1 MLINETLNVGF
12 GADSSRDILR
22 GLAQMFYM
30 VSPQETTFE
39 EPEEVPKYFRQSQ
52 YCESNSAL
60 SLSLPGSL
68 VLLPT
73 PSYMRMRTAVKH
85 HVAST
90 VKRTVPYKDFFLP
103 TTDVGNALHA
113 REDISGRT
121 SSCDMILYKEGGPG
135 MSPGPW
141 GDISNICYRKNCNE
155 IHWTADDGEIWAWP
169 YFLAFLVVEN
179 VLLWMEEKTLI
190 RFNDGITS
198 LSHGVFLECGSHDQ
212 SIDHGGER
220 RRAWQVDCYCDTCH
234 DDLAGLSV
242 DLCCLSRVSTEE
254 DFFSTGIRKVLL
266 VFRGAENVAYIFIY
280 ENFRL
285 VELPWDSAWTWYL
298 AVVGVDFCYYWLHR
312 ACHEVHILWAQH
324 QVHHSSEEFNLTVGL
339 RQSILQGWCGFLFYL
354 PLAVIIPPAHFLTHQ
369 QFNLLFQFW
378 IHTKSVHTLGP
389 LEWVF
394 NTPRHHRVHHA
405 GPRTEGRGIRVSSPS
420 YVKLILPQP
429 VLPSPTNPG
438 SIPPE
443 SHQSRC
449 NLYCLDK
456 NYGGLLIIWD
466 RLFGTFADERPKE
479 EIIYGLVYNQPSF
492 NPFFLQIFYNMNV
505 INKWKS
511 MSNWQDKLA
520 AVWKGPSWI
529 PGKPRLGAE
538 EDKLDIKSRD
548 KYNVQ
553 LPLWCNLYLLIH
565 FVVVVIGFQ
574 ELALRYMGM
583 SPLAV
588 LGFVAYILTSLTTI
602 GMLFDNH
609 PYACLFELVRC
620 LAFVCALY
628 VSSTHINTKHCSSFK
643 LDEKTRMKTRSAMGI
658 QLACPQVV
666 DAAQALKLG

>member
-1 MLINETLNVGF
+1 MFTNETLSVSF

-39 EPEEVPKYFRQSQ
+39 EPEEVPKYFRQ
-52 YCESNSAL
+52 
-60 SLSLPGSL
+60 
-68 VLLPT
+68 
-73 PSYMRMRTAVKH
+73 
-85 HVAST
+85 
-90 VKRTVPYKDFFLP
+90 
-103 TTDVGNALHA
+103 
-113 REDISGRT
+113 
-121 SSCDMILYKEGGPG
+121 
-135 MSPGPW
+135 
-141 GDISNICYRKNCNE
+141 
-155 IHWTADDGEIWAWP
+155 AWP
-169 YFLAFLVVEN
+169 YFLAFLIVEN

-198 LSHGVFLECGSHDQ
+198 LSHGLFLECG
-212 SIDHGGER
+212 R
-220 RRAWQVDCYCDTCH
+220 
-234 DDLAGLSV
+234 
-242 DLCCLSRVSTEE
+242 
-254 DFFSTGIRKVLL
+254 L

-339 RQSILQGWCGFLFYL
+339 RQSILQGWCGFGVREYTIANFGPVHVSVVL
-354 PLAVIIPPAHFLTHQ
+354 PATSSDHPPCTLPHAPAVQPP
-369 QFNLLFQFW
+369 
-378 IHTKSVHTLGP
+378 V
-389 LEWVF
+389 
-394 NTPRHHRVHHA
+394 
-405 GPRTEGRGIRVSSPS
+405 
-420 YVKLILPQP
+420 P
-429 VLPSPTNPG
+429 VLDPHQECPHLG
-438 SIPPE
+438 SSRVGVQHPE
-443 SHQSRC
+443 TPQGC

-529 PGKPRLGAE
+529 PGKPRLGAD

-620 LAFVCALY
+620 LAFVWYVHVFGLNNDPAISILQRENKNENTECQGDPARMTSSCGRCAGAKTWVKRCPVLITCL
-628 VSSTHINTKHCSSFK
+628 STPS
-643 LDEKTRMKTRSAMGI
+643 
-658 QLACPQVV
+658 
-666 DAAQALKLG
+666 

>member
-1 MLINETLNVGF
+1 MECGKQLMRNHPQYTL
-12 GADSSRDILR
+12 DHSSNPNLPIIDD
-22 GLAQMFYM
+22 
-30 VSPQETTFE
+30 PD
-39 EPEEVPKYFRQSQ
+39 
-52 YCESNSAL
+52 YCESDAL
-60 SLSLPGSL
+60 
-68 VLLPT
+68 
-73 PSYMRMRTAVKH
+73 
-85 HVAST
+85 
-90 VKRTVPYKDFFLP
+90 D
-103 TTDVGNALHA
+103 NA
-113 REDISGRT
+113 T
-121 SSCDMILYKEGGPG
+121 SK
-135 MSPGPW
+135 
-141 GDISNICYRKNCNE
+141 
-155 IHWTADDGEIWAWP
+155 
-169 YFLAFLVVEN
+169 
-179 VLLWMEEKTLI
+179 
-190 RFNDGITS
+190 
-198 LSHGVFLECGSHDQ
+198 
-212 SIDHGGER
+212 
-220 RRAWQVDCYCDTCH
+220 TCH
-234 DDLAGLSV
+234 SV
-242 DLCCLSRVSTEE
+242 EHSLDR
-254 DFFSTGIRKVLL
+254 L

-285 VELPWDSAWTWYL
+285 MELPWGSAWTWYL

-405 GPRTEGRGIRVSSPS
+405 LFSRLALSGPDMLPLRHARRTCVTSRMLVGKLVVLKGASLRAERLVWTGLLLSRSSLHKHHGRQRRS
-420 YVKLILPQP
+420 
-429 VLPSPTNPG
+429 T
-438 SIPPE
+438 
-443 SHQSRC
+443 SRC

-553 LPLWCNLYLLIH
+553 LPLWCNIYLLIH

-620 LAFVCALY
+620 LAFVWY
-628 VSSTHINTKHCSSFK
+628 VHVFGPNYDPAISILQSVFLLSTFFWLLKTCHILQIKVKTK
-643 LDEKTRMKTRSAMGI
+643 
-658 QLACPQVV
+658 
-666 DAAQALKLG
+666 

>member
-1 MLINETLNVGF
+1 MTGKSWVRI
-12 GADSSRDILR
+12 
-22 GLAQMFYM
+22 Q
-30 VSPQETTFE
+30 
-39 EPEEVPKYFRQSQ
+39 
-52 YCESNSAL
+52 
-60 SLSLPGSL
+60 
-68 VLLPT
+68 
-73 PSYMRMRTAVKH
+73 
-85 HVAST
+85 
-90 VKRTVPYKDFFLP
+90 
-103 TTDVGNALHA
+103 
-113 REDISGRT
+113 
-121 SSCDMILYKEGGPG
+121 
-135 MSPGPW
+135 
-141 GDISNICYRKNCNE
+141 
-155 IHWTADDGEIWAWP
+155 AWP
-169 YFLAFLVVEN
+169 YFLAFLIVEN
-179 VLLWMEEKTLI
+179 VLLWLEEKPLI

-198 LSHGVFLECGSHDQ
+198 LSHGLFQECG
-212 SIDHGGER
+212 R
-220 RRAWQVDCYCDTCH
+220 
-234 DDLAGLSV
+234 
-242 DLCCLSRVSTEE
+242 
-254 DFFSTGIRKVLL
+254 L

-298 AVVGVDFCYYWLHR
+298 AVLGVDFCYYWLHR

-339 RQSILQGWCGFLFYL
+339 RQSVLQGWCGFLFYL

-394 NTPRHHRVHHA
+394 NTPRHHRVHH
-405 GPRTEGRGIRVSSPS
+405 G
-420 YVKLILPQP
+420 
-429 VLPSPTNPG
+429 
-438 SIPPE
+438 
-443 SHQSRC
+443 C

-466 RLFGTFADERPKE
+466 RLFGTFAEERPKE

-511 MSNWQDKLA
+511 MPNWQDKLA

-529 PGKPRLGAE
+529 PGKPRLGAD
-538 EDKLDIKSRD
+538 EDKLDIKSRE

-553 LPLWCNLYLLIH
+553 LPLWCNLYLLLH

-620 LAFVCALY
+620 LAFVWY
-628 VSSTHINTKHCSSFK
+628 VHVFGLNNDPAISILQSVFLLSTFFWLLKTCHILQIKVKTK
-643 LDEKTRMKTRSAMGI
+643 
-658 QLACPQVV
+658 
-666 DAAQALKLG
+666 

>member
-1 MLINETLNVGF
+1 MFHHNTQKLRDRGSEDTGKLF
-12 GADSSRDILR
+12 SSFSPAPLLR
-22 GLAQMFYM
+22 LPCVQCAAGLRHEISGDA
-30 VSPQETTFE
+30 TFE
-39 EPEEVPKYFRQSQ
+39 KKSNCLQQRPFREE
-52 YCESNSAL
+52 
-60 SLSLPGSL
+60 
-68 VLLPT
+68 
-73 PSYMRMRTAVKH
+73 
-85 HVAST
+85 
-90 VKRTVPYKDFFLP
+90 
-103 TTDVGNALHA
+103 
-113 REDISGRT
+113 
-121 SSCDMILYKEGGPG
+121 GPG
-135 MSPGPW
+135 MSSDPW
-141 GDISNICYRKNCNE
+141 GDISNIYCRKNCSE
-155 IHWTADDGEIWAWP
+155 AWP
-169 YFLAFLVVEN
+169 YFLAFLIVEN
-179 VLLWMEEKTLI
+179 VLLWLEEKPLI

-198 LSHGVFLECGSHDQ
+198 LSHGLFQECGRVRGYSSRGPELDP
-212 SIDHGGER
+212 R
-220 RRAWQVDCYCDTCH
+220 RFH
-234 DDLAGLSV
+234 NLSV
-242 DLCCLSRVSTEE
+242 KHTLDNNSNPNIPIIDGPDYFESDALDNVTIETCSSVERSLDR
-254 DFFSTGIRKVLL
+254 L

-298 AVVGVDFCYYWLHR
+298 AVLGVDFCYYWLHR

-339 RQSILQGWCGFLFYL
+339 RQSLLQGWCGFLFYL

-394 NTPRHHRVHHA
+394 NTPRHHRVHH
-405 GPRTEGRGIRVSSPS
+405 G
-420 YVKLILPQP
+420 
-429 VLPSPTNPG
+429 
-438 SIPPE
+438 
-443 SHQSRC
+443 C

-466 RLFGTFADERPKE
+466 RLFGTFAEERPKE

-511 MSNWQDKLA
+511 MPNWQDKLA

-538 EDKLDIKSRD
+538 EDKLDIKSRE

-553 LPLWCNLYLLIH
+553 LPLWCNLYLLLH

-620 LAFVCALY
+620 LAF
-628 VSSTHINTKHCSSFK
+628 F
-643 LDEKTRMKTRSAMGI
+643 
-658 QLACPQVV
+658 
-666 DAAQALKLG
+666 

>member
-1 MLINETLNVGF
+1 MFTNETLSVSF
-12 GADSSRDILR
+12 GADLSRDILR

-39 EPEEVPKYFRQSQ
+39 EPEEVPKYFRQ
-52 YCESNSAL
+52 
-60 SLSLPGSL
+60 
-68 VLLPT
+68 
-73 PSYMRMRTAVKH
+73 
-85 HVAST
+85 
-90 VKRTVPYKDFFLP
+90 
-103 TTDVGNALHA
+103 
-113 REDISGRT
+113 
-121 SSCDMILYKEGGPG
+121 
-135 MSPGPW
+135 
-141 GDISNICYRKNCNE
+141 
-155 IHWTADDGEIWAWP
+155 AWP
-169 YFLAFLVVEN
+169 YFLAFLIVEN
-179 VLLWMEEKTLI
+179 VLLWMEDKTLI

-198 LSHGVFLECGSHDQ
+198 LSHGLFLECG
-212 SIDHGGER
+212 R
-220 RRAWQVDCYCDTCH
+220 
-234 DDLAGLSV
+234 
-242 DLCCLSRVSTEE
+242 
-254 DFFSTGIRKVLL
+254 L

-378 IHTKSVHTLGP
+378 IHTKSVHTLG
-389 LEWVF
+389 
-394 NTPRHHRVHHA
+394 
-405 GPRTEGRGIRVSSPS
+405 
-420 YVKLILPQP
+420 
-429 VLPSPTNPG
+429 
-438 SIPPE
+438 
-443 SHQSRC
+443 C

-529 PGKPRLGAE
+529 PGKPRLGAD

-620 LAFVCALY
+620 LAFV
-628 VSSTHINTKHCSSFK
+628 
-643 LDEKTRMKTRSAMGI
+643 
-658 QLACPQVV
+658 
-666 DAAQALKLG
+666 